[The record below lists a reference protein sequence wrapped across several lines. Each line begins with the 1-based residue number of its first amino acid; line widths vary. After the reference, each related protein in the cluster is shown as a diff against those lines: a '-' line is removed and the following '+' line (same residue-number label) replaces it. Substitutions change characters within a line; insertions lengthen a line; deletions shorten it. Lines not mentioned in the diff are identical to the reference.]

1 VLLLRWRVMIDCGV
15 LLSNSRQPL
24 EDIIEEPLL
33 LPSPTRFLL
42 FGGVSEAAS
51 YLRKLYVCN
60 RQALGT

>member
-1 VLLLRWRVMIDCGV
+1 MIDCGV

-42 FGGVSEAAS
+42 FGGVSVKRRAI
-51 YLRKLYVCN
+51 YVNCMYVIGKPWDLN
-60 RQALGT
+60 S